1 MSPLNSK
8 LICPKCVVNT

>member
-8 LICPKCVVNT
+8 LVNSCI